1 MGYYDVDDIL
11 ADSAD
16 FSCKF
21 QYDMPGLGYL
31 EGNPGRSIDK
41 NARLDLPLWLAR
53 ILAIVGGADGEDDTD
68 EVPPFVELLPADIFS
83 PKVVNAIKADAVAID
98 LHSISSHFQALALKW
113 IALFGD
119 DKLAAVC
126 SKMVLLRALEIN
138 AHAGSVN
145 VYPAADSSSPFL
157 LTLDEAEKKLYK
169 KSHDA
174 YREHKRWMVEN

>member
-11 ADSAD
+11 ADSAE

-31 EGNPGRSIDK
+31 EGNPGRAIEK

-53 ILAIVGGADGEDDTD
+53 ILAIVGGADGEDGS
-68 EVPPFVELLPADIFS
+68 EEAPPFVELLPAEIFS
-83 PKVVNAIKADAVAID
+83 PKVINAIKADAIAID
-98 LHSISSHFQALALKW
+98 LHSISSHFHALALKW

-119 DKLAAVC
+119 EKLASVF
-126 SKMVLLRALEIN
+126 SNMVLLRALEIN

-145 VYPAADSSSPFL
+145 VYPTADASSAFL
-157 LTLDEAEKKLYK
+157 LTLDESEKRLYK

-174 YREHKRWMVEN
+174 YREHKKWMVEN